1 MDSFPGGFAFKL
13 PGFHKS
19 GSTSPVFVQDLL
31 RTFQI
36 SLICVMRNSL
46 WGAKL
51 LLQRNKRRGIRQVKE
66 AMDMLSAQKGEATA
80 RAVLCASLCNCRHT
94 LRADSEEG
102 LVEVALEHLR
112 QQHPAAPLVEA
123 RVRRIVHT
131 RAYDIE
137 YATV

>member
-1 MDSFPGGFAFKL
+1 VEW
-13 PGFHKS
+13 S
-19 GSTSPVFVQDLL
+19 GASA
-31 RTFQI
+31 QI
-36 SLICVMRNSL
+36 E
-46 WGAKL
+46 
-51 LLQRNKRRGIRQVKE
+51 E
-66 AMDMLSAQKGEATA
+66 AMTMLAVQEGGATT

-94 LRADSEEG
+94 LRADGDER

-123 RVRRIVHT
+123 RVRRIVYS